1 MLTLFLILITV
12 AVSLIAW
19 RNDSVMQRGLLS
31 PYLINRDRQW
41 YRFISSGFLHADIG
55 HLFFNMFTLYFFG
68 PLVESVM
75 MQLYGAVPG
84 MAAFAAFY
92 LAAMVVADL
101 PTYIKYKAEPG
112 YRAIGASGAVSA
124 VVFASILLDPV
135 RDLCLY
141 GLLCLP
147 GFLFGALYLIYSYWE
162 GRRARGIVNHD
173 AHFYGAVF
181 GLVVMAL
188 MLPEAI
194 ANFFVQ
200 VRSWEGF

>member
-1 MLTLFLILITV
+1 MLTLLLILITV
-12 AVSLIAW
+12 IVSIAAW
-19 RNDSVMQRGLLS
+19 RNDSLMERGLLS

-41 YRFISSGFLHADIG
+41 YRFISSGFLHADFG

-75 MQLYGAVPG
+75 MQLYGALPG
-84 MAAFAAFY
+84 LAAYAAFY
-92 LAAMVVADL
+92 LAAMVAADL
-101 PTYIKYKAEPG
+101 PTYFKHKTEPG

-141 GLLCLP
+141 GILCLP

-181 GLVVMAL
+181 GLVVMAIL
-188 MLPEAI
+188 WPDALP
-194 ANFFVQ
+194 NFVDQ
-200 VRSWEGF
+200 LRAWEGF